1 MSSMLIGTVALVTG
15 ASSGIGAATARRLAE
30 QGAAVAVVARKDR
43 LDALVAEIEQAGGTA
58 VTVGVRTGGHASR
71 PPAPP
76 AHRQYS
82 GPPAVNGL

>member
-1 MSSMLIGTVALVTG
+1 MSSMLIGTVALVAG
-15 ASSGIGAATARRLAE
+15 ASGGIGAATARRLAE
-30 QGAAVAVVARKDR
+30 QGAAVAVVARCKDR

-82 GPPAVNGL
+82 GPRW